1 MPSGSHPPC
10 PCQKPNLV
18 ASCNLQ
24 AATHVAF
31 VTNLRQSSC
40 RRLAGAECTLQTSR
54 RRLQQSSLS
63 PTRHR
68 ETPVHNATELPFAH
82 PIWPFSE
89 GSQFACLSDKHMQ
102 VPWRAKGVHLHE
114 NWACGTMKPPIR
126 EPAAVSLQPGRS
138 DMSNIPTLA
147 NLRINLSSR
156 PSASRHFAF
165 SLANE
170 AKEETP
176 NEILQQ
182 NSN

>member
-24 AATHVAF
+24 AATHAASI
-31 VTNLRQSSC
+31 TNLRLSTC

-63 PTRHR
+63 PLRHR
-68 ETPVHNATELPFAH
+68 KTPVHNATELPFAH

-102 VPWRAKGVHLHE
+102 VHPGAKGKGVHLHE
-114 NWACGTMKPPIR
+114 NWACGTMNPTIR
-126 EPAAVSLQPGRS
+126 NPLPCLLLSATRTLRYVEY
-138 DMSNIPTLA
+138 PTLA
-147 NLRINLSSR
+147 IYN
-156 PSASRHFAF
+156 
-165 SLANE
+165 
-170 AKEETP
+170 
-176 NEILQQ
+176 
-182 NSN
+182 